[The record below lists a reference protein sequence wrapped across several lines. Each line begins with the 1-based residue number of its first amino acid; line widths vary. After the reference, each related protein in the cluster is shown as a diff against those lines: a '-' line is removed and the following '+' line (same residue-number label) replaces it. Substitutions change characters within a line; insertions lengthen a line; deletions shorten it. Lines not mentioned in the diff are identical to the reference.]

1 MAALA
6 ATCLLSCTND
16 TKTAGAQDT
25 DAAQANLE
33 AARKIANS
41 FGTGD
46 LTVIDSVVADNFL
59 DHTDRGDKVGRDSLK
74 AMIQYVR
81 TNFSDMKM
89 ETIKEMADGDHVF
102 QWMRYT
108 GSSDGTKGMP
118 AGPYDMR
125 AIEVTRFQNGK
136 AVEHWAYMD
145 MAEMMKMMGQQSHT
159 QPAGSPADTTSKAPA
174 Q

>member
-1 MAALA
+1 MPAKSAGELVSEA
-6 ATCLLSCTND
+6 KKNIQNLSPQEVQQELKDNKATL
-16 TKTAGAQDT
+16 
-25 DAAQANLE
+25 
-33 AARKIANS
+33 
-41 FGTGD
+41 
-46 LTVIDSVVADNFL
+46 IDIREKEEL